1 MLYHVSPTGGLKTL
15 RPRVSSHGKAYVYAL
30 ENEIT
35 GLIFGAK
42 HDDFDLLVD
51 VDEAGVPAVCECYP
65 DALRHVY
72 KGTSCSVYRVD
83 GRDFLRGVTG
93 WSPELVCEHEVAVL
107 SEQPIDDLYRRLLE
121 EEQRGTVKLFRY
133 SHDPAYRR
141 KIAEHVTD
149 RIFRFDIDLSRCA
162 ERDSRFAT
170 HYGELVRALIAVTD
184 GHLLK

>member
-30 ENEIT
+30 ENEVT

-42 HDDFDLLVD
+42 HDDFDLML
-51 VDEAGVPAVCECYP
+51 DEDETGVPVLCECYP
-65 DALRHVY
+65 DAFGQVY
-72 KGTSCSVYRVD
+72 KGKSCSVYRVD
-83 GRDFLRGVTG
+83 GRDFRRGVTG

-121 EEQRGTVKLFRY
+121 EEQRGRVKLFRY
-133 SHDPAYRR
+133 AHTREYRQ

-149 RIFRFDIDLSRCA
+149 RIFRFDIDLAHCA
-162 ERDSRFAT
+162 QRDDRFAT
-170 HYGELVRALIAVTD
+170 HYAALVQALIAATD